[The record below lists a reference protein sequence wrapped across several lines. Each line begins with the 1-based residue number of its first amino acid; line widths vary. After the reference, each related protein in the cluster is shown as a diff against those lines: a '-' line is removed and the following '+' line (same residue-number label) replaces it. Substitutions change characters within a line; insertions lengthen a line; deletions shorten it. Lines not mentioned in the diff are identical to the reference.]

1 MHFFTHQDIMNM
13 SKHYEHIKSVLL
25 QIYIVFKSR
34 CGMTPSLLLL
44 IKSLLLLI
52 QRSKSDSR
60 NISYR
65 LLLVQRSK
73 IDSRT
78 IIIHSTVMLLIPE
91 QQSLN
96 RIFIIVI
103 ARVTVP
109 VYFIHSY
116 PVYSLFYSFLTI
128 DLNIPIIKEY

>member
-1 MHFFTHQDIMNM
+1 MLLDVFLLCQDYERINTV
-13 SKHYEHIKSVLL
+13 SKP
-25 QIYIVFKSR
+25 R
-34 CGMTPSLLLL
+34 CGMTTFLLLL
-44 IKSLLLLI
+44 IKPLLSFI

-78 IIIHSTVMLLIPE
+78 IIIHSTVMLLIRE

-109 VYFIHSY
+109 VYFIQSY

-128 DLNIPIIKEY
+128 DHKYPHN

>member
-1 MHFFTHQDIMNM
+1 MLLDVFLLRQD
-13 SKHYEHIKSVLL
+13 YEHVNT
-25 QIYIVFKSR
+25 VFKPW
-34 CGMTPSLLLL
+34 CGMITFLSF
-44 IKSLLLLI
+44 I

-60 NISYR
+60 NINYH
-65 LLLVQRSK
+65 LLLVQQSK
-73 IDSRT
+73 IDSRIIIIHSLIIIIHFIIHSRI
-78 IIIHSTVMLLIPE
+78 IIIHSTVMLLIRE

>member
-1 MHFFTHQDIMNM
+1 MWNDDI
-13 SKHYEHIKSVLL
+13 
-25 QIYIVFKSR
+25 
-34 CGMTPSLLLL
+34 LLLL
-44 IKSLLLLI
+44 IKPLLLFI

-60 NISYR
+60 NIGSR

-73 IDSRT
+73 KDSRIIIIHSIIHSRI
-78 IIIHSTVMLLIPE
+78 IIIHSTVMLLIRE

-109 VYFIHSY
+109 VYLC
-116 PVYSLFYSFLTI
+116 YSLFYSFLTI

>member
-1 MHFFTHQDIMNM
+1 MLLDVFLLCQD
-13 SKHYEHIKSVLL
+13 YEHVNT
-25 QIYIVFKSR
+25 VFKPW
-34 CGMTPSLLLL
+34 CGMITFLSF
-44 IKSLLLLI
+44 I

-73 IDSRT
+73 IDSRIIIIHSIIHSRI
-78 IIIHSTVMLLIPE
+78 IIIHSTVMLLIRE

-109 VYFIHSY
+109 VYICFIHSY
-116 PVYSLFYSFLTI
+116 PVYSLFHSFLTI

>member
-1 MHFFTHQDIMNM
+1 MLLDVFLIRQD
-13 SKHYEHIKSVLL
+13 YEHVNT
-25 QIYIVFKSR
+25 VFKPW
-34 CGMTPSLLLL
+34 CGMITFLSF
-44 IKSLLLLI
+44 I

-73 IDSRT
+73 IDSRIIIIHSRI
-78 IIIHSTVMLLIPE
+78 IIIHSTVMLLIRE

>member
-1 MHFFTHQDIMNM
+1 MLLDVFLLCQD
-13 SKHYEHIKSVLL
+13 YEHVNT
-25 QIYIVFKSR
+25 VFKPR
-34 CGMTPSLLLL
+34 CGML
-44 IKSLLLLI
+44 IKRLLSFIQRSFI

-78 IIIHSTVMLLIPE
+78 IIIHSTVMLLIRE

-109 VYFIHSY
+109 VYICFIHSY
-116 PVYSLFYSFLTI
+116 PVYSLFHSFLTI

>member
-1 MHFFTHQDIMNM
+1 MN
-13 SKHYEHIKSVLL
+13 ISVLY
-25 QIYIVFKSR
+25 QVKVWNDGI
-34 CGMTPSLLLL
+34 LLLL
-44 IKSLLLLI
+44 IKLSLLFI

-73 IDSRT
+73 IDSRIIIIHSRI
-78 IIIHSTVMLLIPE
+78 IIIHSTVMLLIRE

-109 VYFIHSY
+109 VYICFIHSY
-116 PVYSLFYSFLTI
+116 PVYSLFHSFLTI